1 MNHIVFSG
9 QLANGKDQCADIVA
23 NILNSTEG
31 QPTWRRSAFAGAVKD
46 IYAHAFGVDRDF
58 IEKHKRESEP
68 PPGYLQTV
76 RKALQ
81 FIGDGFRQIR
91 ADVWIELA
99 LRDSSPVIISDGRY
113 FNEARAAK
121 KRGGINVIVWRPGF
135 ENDDPNRS
143 ESEILIAVKWCLAT
157 GQNGLIK
164 YVAETDCPEVIREG
178 TYDYF
183 FRNDVSLDELPG
195 KVNRELI
202 PFLLNRYNGQ

>member
-23 NILNSTEG
+23 AALNATEG

-58 IEKHKRESEP
+58 IEKHKRLTDP
-68 PPGYLQTV
+68 PPGFIQTV

-99 LRDSSPVIISDGRY
+99 LRDPSPVIISDGRY
-113 FNEARAAK
+113 INEARAAK
-121 KRGGINVIVWRPGF
+121 KRGGTNVVVWRPGF

-143 ESEILIAVKWCLAT
+143 ESEILVIVKWCLET
-157 GQNGLIK
+157 NQNGPI
-164 YVAETDCPEVIREG
+164 VVRGENVPDAIREG
-178 TYDYF
+178 VYDYF
-183 FRNDVSLDELPG
+183 FRNDVALDELPG

-202 PFLLNRYNGQ
+202 PFLLNRYDGR